1 MISRRAV
8 LAGVGAASC
17 GGARAQAPGR
27 IYQIGSLHLAPRDAP
42 QHVALLAE
50 LARLGFVEGRNIAL
64 DPQGYAM
71 RWGDFPAHAA
81 RLAAAKVDA
90 IYVGGDAGVRAA
102 AAATGTIPILGVT
115 DDIVGSGFARSLS
128 NPGRNVTGVSILAPV
143 LDGKRLELLMEL
155 LPGARTLAALG
166 DATLKDEGVALRR
179 IAQAR
184 GVDLHVLTVKTP
196 DDIGPAIEAARA
208 KGAEAINVLATP
220 LLFNNERIIF
230 DASRRL
236 RLPTMHQWPDSARLG
251 GLAGYGP
258 NMPDV
263 YRTQVARIMARLL
276 NGVSPADIPI
286 EQPTRFEFVVN
297 RRIAALLGVEPPESI
312 LARADEVIE

>member
-1 MISRRAV
+1 MISRRAI
-8 LAGVGAASC
+8 LAGCGAAST
-17 GGARAQAPGR
+17 GAAWAQAPGR
-27 IYQIGSLHLAPRDAP
+27 TYQIGSLHLAPRDAP
-42 QHVALLAE
+42 QHLAFRTE
-50 LARLGFVEGRNIAL
+50 LARLGFLEGQNVAL

-90 IYVGGDAGVRAA
+90 IYVGGDAGVSAA
-102 AAATGTIPILGVT
+102 AAATTTIPILGVT
-115 DDIVGSGFARSLS
+115 DDIVGSGYARSLS
-128 NPGRNVTGVSILAPV
+128 NPGRNITGVSILAPV

-155 LPGARTLAALG
+155 LPRARTLAVLG
-166 DATLKDEGVALRR
+166 DATLKDDGAALGL
-179 IAQAR
+179 IARAR
-184 GVDLHVLTVKTP
+184 GVDLHVLTVKNP
-196 DDIGPAIEAARA
+196 GDIGPAIEAAHA

-230 DASRRL
+230 EASRRL
-236 RLPTMHQWPDSARLG
+236 RLPTMHQWPDSARVG

-258 NMPDV
+258 NMPEV

-297 RRIAALLGVEPPESI
+297 RRIAASLGIEAPESI